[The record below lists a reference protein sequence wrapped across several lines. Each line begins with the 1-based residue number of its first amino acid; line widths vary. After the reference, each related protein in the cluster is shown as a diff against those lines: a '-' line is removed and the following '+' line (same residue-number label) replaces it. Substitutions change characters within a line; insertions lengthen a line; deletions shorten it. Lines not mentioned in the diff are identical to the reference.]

1 MAALDGV
8 CVVDL
13 TQWEAGTSCT
23 QLLAWLGADV
33 IKVEPPAGE
42 PGRSMIR
49 ERPDAD
55 SIYFV
60 LFNSNKRSITL
71 DLKTERGREL
81 FRRLVAKADI
91 VTENYAAGVIEDL
104 GFGYEQLRAI
114 KPDIIHASVKGFGS
128 WGPYAAY
135 KSFDMIGQAT
145 GGVLSV
151 TGTPETPPLKPGV
164 TFGDTGAGLHLGMA
178 VLAAYIERLRT
189 GRGQSVEVSMQDAM
203 FGFMRSALVAH
214 YLTGGMAAMRY
225 GNRMGLLCPTDL
237 YPTRGG
243 GPNDY
248 IYLMISTL
256 RMWHALLV
264 TIGRPELVGDERF
277 EEQRERGNHW
287 AEVSTMIEGWTR
299 RHDKHEAMRLLGE
312 AGVPCGAVLDSV
324 DLFANEHLR
333 ARNMVVGIDHPRR
346 GRMEIPGM
354 AIKMGGSPEV
364 AIRAAPEL
372 GVDND
377 EVYREIG
384 LSAEEIGELRRTG
397 VI

>member
-8 CVVDL
+8 RVIDL

-23 QLLAWLGADV
+23 QLLAWMGADV

-42 PGRSMIR
+42 PGRHMIR
-49 ERPDAD
+49 ERADAD
-55 SIYFV
+55 SIYFI
-60 LFNSNKRSITL
+60 LFNCNKRSITL
-71 DLKTERGREL
+71 DLKSARGREL
-81 FRRLVAKADI
+81 FRQLVAGADI
-91 VTENYAAGVIEDL
+91 VAENYAAGVLDDL
-104 GFGYEQLRAI
+104 GFGYGALAQI

-128 WGPYAAY
+128 WGPYAGY

-178 VLAAYIERLRT
+178 ILAAYIERLRT

-203 FGFMRSALVAH
+203 FNFMRSALVAH

-237 YPTRGG
+237 YPTLGG

-248 IYLMISTL
+248 IYLMISTP
-256 RMWHALLV
+256 RMWHALLRA
-264 TIGRPELVGDERF
+264 IGRAELVGDERF

-287 AEVSTMIEGWTR
+287 DEVSEMIQQWTL

-333 ARNMVVGIDHPRR
+333 ARDMVVAIDHPRR

-354 AIKMGGSPEV
+354 AIKMGNAAEV
-364 AIRAAPEL
+364 VVRAAPEL
-372 GVDND
+372 GADN
-377 EVYREIG
+377 EQVYGELGLSRDEIG
-384 LSAEEIGELRRTG
+384 QLREQG
-397 VI
+397 II